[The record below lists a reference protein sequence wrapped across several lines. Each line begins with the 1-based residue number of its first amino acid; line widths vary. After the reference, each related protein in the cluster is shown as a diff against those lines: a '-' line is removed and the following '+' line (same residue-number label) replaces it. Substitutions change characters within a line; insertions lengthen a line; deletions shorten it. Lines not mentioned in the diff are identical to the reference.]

1 MEKRKV
7 GRPKLKSPLDSKR
20 RPRPRHS
27 VQAYVEEWKL
37 IQKFVTCVK
46 KDKTLAKKVLE
57 TVLNKRNTI

>member
-20 RPRPRHS
+20 RPRHS

-46 KDKTLAKKVLE
+46 KDKALAKKVLE